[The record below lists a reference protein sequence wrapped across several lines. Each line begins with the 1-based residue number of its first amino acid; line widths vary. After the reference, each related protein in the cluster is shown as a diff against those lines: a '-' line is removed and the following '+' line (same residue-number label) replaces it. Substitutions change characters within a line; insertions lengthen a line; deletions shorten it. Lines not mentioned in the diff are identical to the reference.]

1 MMKIKMNK
9 WIATTLLLTPL
20 MANSAPL
27 EFRAAG
33 SLKSAMTELI
43 GEYQK
48 ITPVE
53 VEAQFA
59 PSGLLRKRIEQ
70 GEHVDLYASANMKH
84 PLALREEAKGGPV
97 VMFARNK
104 LCAIAQPE
112 VAVDSVTLLGKLLDP
127 KVRVGT
133 STPKADPAGDYAWKL
148 FAKADKLSS
157 GATSL
162 LQDKALQ
169 LTGGPD
175 SAKAPEG
182 KNPYG
187 WVMANKRADIF
198 LTYCTNAVLA
208 QKEVPA
214 LQIISVPEA
223 LSVGANYGLMV
234 LNGDKGEASDLAM
247 YILSEE
253 GQQILA
259 GYGFDVP
266 LMP

>member
-1 MMKIKMNK
+1 MNK
-9 WIATTLLLTPL
+9 WIATTFLLTPL
-20 MANSAPL
+20 MVNSAPI

-70 GEHVDLYASANMKH
+70 GERVDVYASANMKH
-84 PLALREEAKGGPV
+84 PLALREAGKGGPV

-112 VAVDSVTLLGKLLDP
+112 VAVDSATLLDKLLDP
-127 KVRVGT
+127 QVRVGT

-148 FAKADKLSS
+148 FAKADKLSI
-157 GATSL
+157 GATSR
-162 LQDKALQ
+162 LQKKALQ

-187 WVMANKRADIF
+187 WVMANQQADIF

-208 QKEVPA
+208 KKEVPG

-234 LNGDKGEASDLAM
+234 LNADKTQAPDLAM
-247 YILSEE
+247 FILSAE

-259 GYGFDVP
+259 NYGFDVP
-266 LMP
+266 LLP